1 MNRNDPDKY
10 TKKNGFGV
18 APSPLNHVK
27 LELGIF
33 LSLAIL
39 VWFAIHYVTNNTEI
53 QLLLLVV
60 FSFSVT
66 CRLVYKTHRVVKQI
80 HEKPAS
86 TIQKATKN

>member
-1 MNRNDPDKY
+1 MNDPHKY

-39 VWFAIHYVTNNTEI
+39 AWFAVHYLTNNTEI
-53 QLLLLVV
+53 QLLLLIV
-60 FSFSVT
+60 FSMCVT
-66 CRLVYKTHRVVKQI
+66 SRLVYKTRRTVKQI
-80 HEKPAS
+80 HEIAAS
-86 TIQKATKN
+86 ELQKVNKN